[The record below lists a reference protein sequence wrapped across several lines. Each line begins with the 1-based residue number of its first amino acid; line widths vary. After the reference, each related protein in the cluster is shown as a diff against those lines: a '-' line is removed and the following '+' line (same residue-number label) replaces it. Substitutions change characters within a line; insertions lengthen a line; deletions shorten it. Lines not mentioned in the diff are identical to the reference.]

1 LNRRPHPTYN
11 LAREPDS
18 APSIEDYAMQQSPSD
33 NMVNLTYLIYGL
45 HLFSA
50 INGVLGTAFIVTAF
64 LSGWPSILAV
74 FLNYVKRDAVS
85 GTYLDSHFGWQI
97 RTFWFAL
104 LWLLVGAALVLTI
117 IGIPLA
123 WVIVVIVG
131 LWVLYRMLRG
141 VARLMNQQ
149 GMPVN

>member
-1 LNRRPHPTYN
+1 
-11 LAREPDS
+11 
-18 APSIEDYAMQQSPSD
+18 MQQDPND
-33 NMVNLTYLIYGL
+33 NMVKLTYLIYGL

-50 INGVLGTAFIVTAF
+50 INGVLTSALVVTAF

-74 FLNYVKRDAVS
+74 LLNYVNREGTR
-85 GTYLDSHFGWQI
+85 GTYLESHFRWQI

-104 LWLLVGAALVLTI
+104 LWLFVGAILVFTI

-123 WVIVVIVG
+123 WILVVVIG

-141 VARLMNQQ
+141 VARLMNQEP
-149 GMPVN
+149 MPFD

>member
-1 LNRRPHPTYN
+1 
-11 LAREPDS
+11 
-18 APSIEDYAMQQSPSD
+18 MQQIPSA
-33 NMVNLTYLIYGL
+33 NIVQLTYLIYGL

-50 INGVLGTAFIVTAF
+50 INGVLTSAFVVTAF

-74 FLNYVKRDAVS
+74 VLNYLKQDATR
-85 GTYLDSHFGWQI
+85 GTYLESHFRWQI

-104 LWLLVGAALVLTI
+104 LWLGVGALLVVTV

-123 WVIVVIVG
+123 WILVVMIG

-141 VARLMNQQ
+141 LARLLDQQ
-149 GMPVN
+149 PLPVD

>member
-1 LNRRPHPTYN
+1 M
-11 LAREPDS
+11 
-18 APSIEDYAMQQSPSD
+18 IK
-33 NMVNLTYLIYGL
+33 LTYLIYGL

-50 INGVLGTAFIVTAF
+50 INGVLTSAFVVTAF

-74 FLNYVKRDAVS
+74 LLNYVKRGEAR
-85 GTYLDSHFGWQI
+85 GTYLDSHFRWQI

-104 LWLLVGAALVLTI
+104 LWLCVGALLVFTI

-123 WVIVVIVG
+123 WILVVVIG

-141 VARLMNQQ
+141 LAQLMNQEP
-149 GMPVN
+149 MPFD

>member
-1 LNRRPHPTYN
+1 
-11 LAREPDS
+11 
-18 APSIEDYAMQQSPSD
+18 MQQPPSA

-50 INGVLGTAFIVTAF
+50 INGVLTTAFIVTAF

-74 FLNYVKRDAVS
+74 FLNYVKRDSVR

-97 RTFWFAL
+97 RTFWYAL
-104 LWLLVGAALVLTI
+104 LWLLIGAVLVFTI

-123 WVIVVIVG
+123 WVMVMIVG
-131 LWVLYRMLRG
+131 AWVLYRMLRG
-141 VARLMNQQ
+141 LARLMNQQ
-149 GMPVN
+149 GMPVD

>member
-1 LNRRPHPTYN
+1 
-11 LAREPDS
+11 
-18 APSIEDYAMQQSPSD
+18 MQQVPGA
-33 NMVNLTYLIYGL
+33 NMVQLTYLIYGL

-50 INGVLGTAFIVTAF
+50 FNGVLTSAFVVTAF

-74 FLNYVKRDAVS
+74 LLNYIKREAVR
-85 GTYLDSHFGWQI
+85 GTYLESHFRWQI

-104 LWLLVGAALVLTI
+104 LWLGVGTILVITV

-123 WVIVVIVG
+123 WILVVIIG
-131 LWVLYRMLRG
+131 LWVLYRMMSG

-149 GMPVN
+149 AMPVD

>member
-1 LNRRPHPTYN
+1 MI
-11 LAREPDS
+11 D
-18 APSIEDYAMQQSPSD
+18 MQQSPSS

-50 INGVLGTAFIVTAF
+50 ISGVLTSAFVVTAF

-74 FLNYVKRDAVS
+74 LLNYIKRDAAR
-85 GTYLDSHFGWQI
+85 GTYLESHFRWQI
-97 RTFWFAL
+97 LTFWFTL
-104 LWLLVGAALVLTI
+104 LWLVVGAVLVVTI

-123 WVIVVIVG
+123 WVLVVLIG

-141 VARLMNQQ
+141 LGRLMNQDP
-149 GMPVN
+149 MPVS

>member
-1 LNRRPHPTYN
+1 
-11 LAREPDS
+11 
-18 APSIEDYAMQQSPSD
+18 MQQSPTA
-33 NMVNLTYLIYGL
+33 NMINLTYLIYGL

-50 INGVLGTAFIVTAF
+50 INGVLTSAFVVTAF

-74 FLNYVKRDAVS
+74 ILNYVQRDATR
-85 GTYLDSHFGWQI
+85 GTYLDSHFRWQI

-104 LWLLVGAALVLTI
+104 LWLLVGAALVVTV

-123 WVIVVIVG
+123 WIMVVIVG

-141 VARLMNQQ
+141 LARLMDQQ
-149 GMPVN
+149 PMPVD

>member
-1 LNRRPHPTYN
+1 
-11 LAREPDS
+11 
-18 APSIEDYAMQQSPSD
+18 MQQSPSSG
-33 NMVNLTYLIYGL
+33 MVTLTYVIYGL

-50 INGVLGTAFIVTAF
+50 ANGVLTSAFVVTAF

-74 FLNYVKRDAVS
+74 LLNYIKRGAAR
-85 GTYLDSHFGWQI
+85 GTYLESHFRWQI

-104 LWLLVGAALVLTI
+104 LWLLVGFILVFTV

-123 WVIVVIVG
+123 WVLVMVVG

-141 VARLMNQQ
+141 LVRLMNDEP
-149 GMPVN
+149 MPLD

>member
-1 LNRRPHPTYN
+1 
-11 LAREPDS
+11 
-18 APSIEDYAMQQSPSD
+18 MQQSPSD

-50 INGVLGTAFIVTAF
+50 VNGVLGTAFIVTAF

-74 FLNYVKRDAVS
+74 FLNYVKRDAVR
-85 GTYLDSHFGWQI
+85 GTYLDSHFRWQI

-104 LWLLVGAALVLTI
+104 LWLVIGAILVFTI

-123 WVIVVIVG
+123 WVMVMLVG
-131 LWVLYRMLRG
+131 LWVLYRILRG
-141 VARLMNQQ
+141 LARLINQRD
-149 GMPVN
+149 MPVD